1 MNVREW
7 DGTGSRLE
15 RDMTGRKECWSET
28 MTKKNVADK
37 RHDGQEMNGIKTVI
51 EHVEFLALRLTVNCN
66 VIYRVV
72 HKFCNNTSTVNSQR

>member
-28 MTKKNVADK
+28 MTKKNMTDK
-37 RHDGQEMNGIKTVI
+37 RHDGQEMNGIKTII
-51 EHVEFLALRLTVNCN
+51 EHVEFLT
-66 VIYRVV
+66 
-72 HKFCNNTSTVNSQR
+72 